1 MGGKIKLELKADA
14 ELSNKVRLTVN
25 LLHLNKA

>member
-14 ELSNKVRLTVN
+14 ELGNKVRLTVN